1 MDFLPGSTGEGDKL
15 IQAYNYRLPLTNRAG
30 HRYYAVKPPPGYH
43 RETYAS
49 IADDVKAGRIHNTD
63 RVMHF
68 RRVPGEEFDVNN
80 HRYYPSTD
88 LIGGGNEYPEAG
100 PEKRKEIEEAH
111 RRYIEG
117 LIYFLQ
123 NDPALPASFRFDAN
137 QWGFAQD
144 EFHGNERFPTQLYIR
159 EARRMVGAYTFNQND
174 AMPAPGSN
182 RTPAFRDSIG
192 AGDYMMDSHATKPQE
207 PDRPMGVLEGFFFIP
222 GLTKPYQ
229 IPYRILVPQTVDGL
243 LTVVSVSATHV
254 GYGTLRMEPVM
265 MVMGEAAG
273 VATRIAHRHKVELR
287 NAPMRE
293 IQRELLKNQAVLTY
307 FSDLPPT
314 RPDYD
319 AFQYLGTLGLFDD
332 YTAKPDASVDRATAQ
347 KWFTNVTE
355 YLKDQVHAPENG
367 WPWEQNGVSSPLTT
381 AELDEW
387 LSRLPGKN
395 GGKLHSTGQTVTR
408 GELATALYGTVL
420 GLPPD

>member
-43 RETYAS
+43 RQTYAS
-49 IADDVKAGRIHNTD
+49 IAGDVKAGRIRNVD

-88 LIGGGNEYPEAG
+88 LIGGGNDYSEAG
-100 PEKRKEIEEAH
+100 PEKRKGIEEAH

-123 NDPALPASFRFDAN
+123 NDDALPAWFRFDAN

-159 EARRMVGAYTFNQND
+159 EARRMVGAYTFSEKD
-174 AMPAPGSN
+174 ALLAEGSN

-192 AGDYMMDSHATKPQE
+192 VGDYMMDSHATKPQE

-229 IPYRILVPQTVDGL
+229 IPYRILVPQKVDGL
-243 LTVVSVSATHV
+243 LSVVSVSATHV

-273 VATRIAHRHKVELR
+273 TAAQIARRRKAELR
-287 NAPMRE
+287 NVPMAE
-293 IQRELLKNQAVLTY
+293 LQEELLKNKAVLTY
-307 FSDLPPT
+307 FSDLPST
-314 RPDYD
+314 RPEFE
-319 AFQYLGTLGLFDD
+319 AFQFLGTLGLFDD
-332 YTAKPDASVDRATAQ
+332 YAARLDAPVDRDAAQ
-347 KWFTNVTE
+347 KWFGKIVE
-355 YLKDQVHAPENG
+355 YLNGTVYEPENG
-367 WPWEQNGVSSPLTT
+367 WPWERNDGASPPTVE
-381 AELDEW
+381 ELNEW
-387 LSRLPGKN
+387 LSEISGKHRITVSSK
-395 GGKLHSTGQTVTR
+395 GDAVTR
-408 GELATALYGTVL
+408 GELATALHQVAVSSG
-420 GLPPD
+420 